1 MKIHERELKLKYI
14 QDTCEYLLPKAKAL
28 SSTLNALGEKMAQV
42 SDNLVTNAAEAK
54 AGISTG
60 RACDIKILIDLDYFT
75 KSLQVTDVIDLIA
88 SMGESPLSE
97 EQNDN

>member
-1 MKIHERELKLKYI
+1 VKIHERELKLKYI

-75 KSLQVTDVIDLIA
+75 KILQVIF
-88 SMGESPLSE
+88 E
-97 EQNDN
+97 ECITLQKVYKSLM